1 MSSRVYK
8 RSAVFYCWQIHSLL
22 SSSLLSVVF
31 SQNGSSFLLHSCKF
45 DISIL
50 LLLTVFVVVV
60 FNLFIDYFSSCTCWW
75 LWCRWPTPLRWLSV
89 VMMAMRWTPKIEVG
103 ALVCGNGIVANELVA
118 QKEIISI
125 SPLCPNALAHS
136 TAHGWTCSFHFSRF
150 LID

>member
-31 SQNGSSFLLHSCKF
+31 SQNGSSFLLHRCKF

-125 SPLCPNALAHS
+125 PFVLMHLH
-136 TAHGWTCSFHFSRF
+136 TAQHTVELVLSIFPDF
-150 LID
+150 